1 MFAPPPVVSAQ
12 VFTAVPDEFRK
23 QGVRSAWTDAN
34 KHGQTVHSFLEGPTF
49 DRQGNLYV
57 TDIPFGRIFRI
68 SPAGRWELVIEY
80 DGEPNGLALHA
91 DGRMFVADYKHGI
104 LQLDV
109 ARGVVEPVVQ
119 RSRSEHFRGCN
130 DLTFDSHG
138 NLYFTDQGQSGL
150 HDPSGRVYRLRADG
164 RLECL
169 LSNVPS
175 PNGLVLNRDESILY
189 LSVTRANAVWRVPL
203 MLDGGVS
210 KVGVFV
216 QLSGSL
222 GGPDG
227 LAMDE
232 DDNLVVAHAGLTV
245 WQFSRLGE
253 PVHRIEP
260 VTGPFATNVAFGVD
274 QPNRLYITEATSG
287 SVLYAD
293 LPRPGRTLYSHS
305 GPQAAAK
312 DAS

>member
-1 MFAPPPVVSAQ
+1 MFAPPPVISAE

-23 QGVRSAWTDAN
+23 KGVRSPWTDAN
-34 KHGQTVHSFLEGPTF
+34 KHGETVHSFLEGPTF
-49 DRQGNLYV
+49 DRDGNLYV

-68 SPAGRWELVIEY
+68 TPQGKWELVIEY

-91 DGRMFVADYKHGI
+91 DGRMFIADYRNGI

-109 ARGVVEPVVQ
+109 GRGAVEPVIS

-130 DLTFDSHG
+130 DLTFDSKG
-138 NLYFTDQGQSGL
+138 NLYFTDQGQTGL
-150 HDPSGRVYRLRADG
+150 HDPSGRVYRLTAG
-164 RLECL
+164 GKLECL

-175 PNGLVLNRDESILY
+175 PNGLVLNKAESILY
-189 LSVTRANAVWRVPL
+189 LAVTRANAVWRVPL
-203 MLDGGVS
+203 MPDGGVS

-227 LAMDE
+227 LCMDV
-232 DDNLVVAHAGLTV
+232 DDNLVVAHSGLTV

-253 PVHRIEP
+253 PAYRIQP
-260 VTGPFATNVAFGVD
+260 ATGPFATNVAYGVGD
-274 QPNRLYITEATSG
+274 KARRLYVTEATSG
-287 SVLYAD
+287 SVLVAD
-293 LPRPGRTLYSHS
+293 LPTAGRPLYSHS
-305 GPQAAAK
+305 AN
-312 DAS
+312 

>member
-1 MFAPPPVVSAQ
+1 MFAPPPVIATQ
-12 VFTAVPDEFRK
+12 VFTSMPDAFRK
-23 QGVRSAWTDAN
+23 KGVRSAWTDAN

-68 SPAGRWELVIEY
+68 TPAGQWELIIEY
-80 DGEPNGLALHA
+80 DGEPNGLAMHA
-91 DGRMFVADYKHGI
+91 DGRLFVADYRNGI

-109 ARGVVEPVVQ
+109 ARGRVEPVVQ
-119 RSRSEHFRGCN
+119 RARSEHFRGCN
-130 DLTFDSHG
+130 DLTFDMQG
-138 NLYFTDQGQSGL
+138 NLYFTDQGQTGL
-150 HDPSGRVYRLRADG
+150 HDATGRVYRLNANG

-175 PNGLVLNRDESILY
+175 PNGLVLNREQSILY
-189 LSVTRANAVWRVPL
+189 LAVTRANAVWRVPL

-210 KVGVFV
+210 KVGVFL

-227 LAMDE
+227 LAMDV
-232 DDNLVVAHAGLTV
+232 DDNLVVAHSGLTV

-253 PVHRIEP
+253 PIARIEP
-260 VTGPFATNVAFGVD
+260 STGPFATNVAFGVD
-274 QPNRLYITEATSG
+274 QPNRLFITESSSG
-287 SVLYAD
+287 SVLCAD
-293 LPRPGRTLYSHS
+293 LPQAGRSLYSHS
-305 GPQAAAK
+305 GPQAVSK
-312 DAS
+312 EAS